1 MNYIKYVN
9 EIFKFWNIIKNAII
23 LALGIIVIDYLNIP
37 SQFIEKDLFL
47 TMAILIVLIL
57 LAIIEFIKL
66 KSYKFITA
74 KTINVFDRNI
84 FILLITM
91 LFYDIYVIS
100 GFKMYKVI
108 ILSIFGGIL
117 FCLLLWRIIYICK
130 ILKKQNIVESNICD
144 LKEFLDSNNTPNS
157 SNKLVLFSENDVK
170 YDLLDREIFVDYIAS
185 LINYCNPEKS
195 FVFALNGAWGSGKS
209 TILNLVKNTINPDE
223 MIVIDDFD
231 PWKYNNNE
239 TLFRGF
245 YDSITKNKNFAFDYS
260 LYKKL
265 YNIYKVLILGNDNI
279 LNKISFDTHFMD
291 NSYSVDELKNIISTH
306 LKINNKKVVFII
318 DNIDRLNKEQIL
330 IIFKTISTLFDF
342 NNFVYLLSFDEE
354 RISKIFENELKIDPN
369 YLNKIINSNI
379 SLPKTNSSTISEI
392 AVKVIEKM
400 YDYYNI
406 QVDVDERNRFITMFS
421 QLSSKFSDIREL
433 KRFFNYISAYIQS
446 KDIQEQVNIGDF
458 IIIQTIKYLN
468 IDLYNTIYS
477 TPIFFV
483 SEDRNLLTAYRDEYY
498 FPEKFNTV
506 AEEFYKN
513 LFSKEKNKEY
523 ESIMETLFPY
533 VDNFVRKYEIR
544 TTIPYVHDQAL
555 YNDSIVNKR
564 IFNGRYFEHYFE
576 LTPNLYSTLLKDVN
590 EFIKHFN
597 NEEKIEKIDLYY
609 KILIM
614 SDKNNQRFKLEILNQ
629 SLEKIDKYKIIHLI
643 DIIYNNMN
651 NLSINSNG
659 STMLG
664 ESERCILIFSE
675 ILNIVDIK
683 LAKDKIE
690 KFINEN
696 NKLLDIDSLIYWL
709 NPEKQYQRNLNQE
722 LYDFARN
729 KFVEKLNII
738 IDSKVDVVSDG
749 KYGNYSI
756 LIFKKYSIKI
766 EKIKVYLSEILN
778 NKNIFRF
785 LRNFIAEWIGKGYS
799 YEFNEKELNEFVLRE
814 DIDKI
819 ISLVDYELNIEQQRV
834 LDIYNKKIHS
844 DKSFTTPINY
854 GRL

>member
-1 MNYIKYVN
+1 MNYIKYIN

-23 LALGIIVIDYLNIP
+23 FALGVIVIDYLNIP
-37 SQFIEKDLFL
+37 SQFFEKDLFL
-47 TMAILIVLIL
+47 AVIILIVLTL

-66 KSYKFITA
+66 KSYKFIIA
-74 KTINVFDRNI
+74 KTISVFDRNI
-84 FILLITM
+84 FILLITI
-91 LFYDIYVIS
+91 LFYGIYIIS
-100 GFKMYKVI
+100 DFKMYKVI

-130 ILKKQNIVESNICD
+130 TLKKQNIIESNICD
-144 LKEFLDSNNTPNS
+144 LKEFLESDNTPNN

-170 YDLLDREIFVDYIAS
+170 YDLLNRRIFVDYITS

-209 TILNLVKNTINPDE
+209 TILNLVKNTINSDE

-231 PWKYNNNE
+231 PWRYNNNE

-342 NNFVYLLSFDEE
+342 NNFVYILSFDEE
-354 RISKIFENELKIDPN
+354 RIAKIFENELKIDPN

-379 SLPKTNSSTISEI
+379 SLPKTNSITISEI

-406 QVDVDERNRFITMFS
+406 QIDVDERNRFITMFS

-458 IIIQTIKYLN
+458 IIIQLLKYLN
-468 IDLYNTIYS
+468 IDLYNTIYN

-483 SEDRNLLTAYRDEYY
+483 SEDRNLSSAYKDEYY
-498 FPEKFNTV
+498 FTEKFNTV

-513 LFSKEKNKEY
+513 LFSTEKNKEY

-533 VDNFVRKYEIR
+533 IDNFARKYEIR

-555 YNDSIVNKR
+555 YNDSIINKR

-590 EFIKHFN
+590 EFIKQFN
-597 NEEKIEKIDLYY
+597 REEKIEKIDLYY

-614 SDKNNQRFKLEILNQ
+614 FDKNNQRFKLEILNK
-629 SLEKIDKYKIIHLI
+629 SLEKIDKSKIPLLI

-664 ESERCILIFSE
+664 ESERCILILSE
-675 ILNIVDIK
+675 ILNIIDINV
-683 LAKDKIE
+683 AKEKI
-690 KFINEN
+690 KNFIDEN

-729 KFVEKLNII
+729 KFIGKLNII
-738 IDSKVDVVSDG
+738 IDNKVDIVSDV

-756 LIFKKYSIKI
+756 LIFKKYSIKM
-766 EKIKVYLSEILN
+766 EKIKLYLAEILS
-778 NKNIFRF
+778 KENIFRF
-785 LRNFIAEWIGKGYS
+785 LRNFIAEWIGSGYS
-799 YEFNEKELNEFVLRE
+799 YEFNEKEFNEFVLRE

-819 ISLVDYELNIEQQRV
+819 ISLVDYELNMEQQRV
-834 LDIYNKKIHS
+834 FDIYNKKINS
-844 DKSFTTPINY
+844 DKSFATPINSE
-854 GRL
+854 RL

>member
-47 TMAILIVLIL
+47 TMAILIVLVL

-100 GFKMYKVI
+100 DFKMYKVI

-130 ILKKQNIVESNICD
+130 ILKKQNIIESNIYD
-144 LKEFLDSNNTPNS
+144 LKEFLDSNNTLNS

-209 TILNLVKNTINPDE
+209 TILNLVKNAINSDE
-223 MIVIDDFD
+223 MIIIDDFD
-231 PWKYNNNE
+231 PWRYNNNE

-342 NNFVYLLSFDEE
+342 NNFVYILSFDEE
-354 RISKIFENELKIDPN
+354 RIAKIFENELKIDPN

-379 SLPKTNSSTISEI
+379 SLPKTNSITISEI
-392 AVKVIEKM
+392 SVKVIEKM

-406 QVDVDERNRFITMFS
+406 QADIDEKNRFITMFS

-458 IIIQTIKYLN
+458 IIIQLIKYLN

-483 SEDRNLLTAYRDEYY
+483 SEDRNLLSIYKDDY
-498 FPEKFNTV
+498 FFAQKFNT
-506 AEEFYKN
+506 AAKEFYKN
-513 LFSKEKNKEY
+513 LFGTEKNKEY
-523 ESIMETLFPY
+523 ESILATLFPY
-533 VDNFVRKYEIR
+533 VDNFLRGYEIR
-544 TTIPYVHDQAL
+544 TTIPFNHNQIL

-597 NEEKIEKIDLYY
+597 NEEKIEKNDLYY
-609 KILIM
+609 QIFIM
-614 SDKNNQRFKLEILNQ
+614 SDKNNQRFKLEILNK
-629 SLEKIDKYKIIHLI
+629 SLEKIDKSKISLLI

-664 ESERCILIFSE
+664 ESERCILILSE
-675 ILNIVDIK
+675 ILNIIDIS

-690 KFINEN
+690 RFINQN

-729 KFVEKLNII
+729 KFVEKLNNI
-738 IDSKVDVVSDG
+738 IDNKVDIVSDI

-756 LIFKKYSIKI
+756 LIFKKYSVKI
-766 EKIKVYLSEILN
+766 EKIKLYLSEILN
-778 NKNIFRF
+778 KENIFRF

-799 YEFNEKELNEFVLRE
+799 YEFNEEEFNELISKD
-814 DIDKI
+814 DITKI
-819 ISLVDYELNIEQQRV
+819 ISSVDYELNIEQKRV

-844 DKSFTTPINY
+844 DKSFTTPIIY
-854 GRL
+854 ERL